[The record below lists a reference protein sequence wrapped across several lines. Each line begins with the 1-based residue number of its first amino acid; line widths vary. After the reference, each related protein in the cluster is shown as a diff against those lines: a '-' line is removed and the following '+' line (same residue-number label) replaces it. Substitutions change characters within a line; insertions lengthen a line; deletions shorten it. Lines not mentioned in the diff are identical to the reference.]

1 MQEPLSNLLKTAV
14 ALLRL
19 LPRRLSVTFG
29 VGVGVVMLMLGCAL
43 VLRTFIDDVSNPTLR
58 LFLAAPFYAALVLG
72 ALSLAVVIALLMV
85 GLIEWWRDGE

>member
-19 LPRRLSVTFG
+19 LPRRLAVTFG